1 MSELNVNEPVELAD
15 GEYEYMENGLS
26 AQRQAGGTRRVFHC
40 SAPQKICTQRW
51 SRLRSIARMTTRSLT
66 PL

>member
-26 AQRQAGGTRRVFHC
+26 AQRQAG
-40 SAPQKICTQRW
+40 
-51 SRLRSIARMTTRSLT
+51 
-66 PL
+66 